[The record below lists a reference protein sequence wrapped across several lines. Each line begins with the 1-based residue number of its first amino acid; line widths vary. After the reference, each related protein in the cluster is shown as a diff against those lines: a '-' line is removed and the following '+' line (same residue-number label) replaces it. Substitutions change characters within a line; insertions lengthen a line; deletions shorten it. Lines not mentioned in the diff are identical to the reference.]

1 MPVTVRVPHLEDA
14 EVLAALAVANR
25 TFLAPYEPHRD
36 EGYYTAAGQRA
47 LLARTLAACEAGTAL
62 PFLVLDDGEVVGR
75 VTVNDV
81 VRGPFLS
88 GHLGYWVAEDAGGR
102 GVATAAVG
110 LVVAAALGPFGL
122 HRVQAAVMPD
132 NARSLAVLAHH
143 RFERI
148 GPAPRYL
155 RIAGAWRDHV
165 LLQRV
170 ADESADG

>member
-25 TFLAPYEPHRD
+25 DFLAPYEPERD
-36 EGYYTAAGQRA
+36 ADHYTTAGQRA
-47 LLARTLAACEAGTAL
+47 LLARTLAAHEAGTAL
-62 PFLVLDDGEVVGR
+62 PFLVLEHGEVVGR

-88 GHLGYWVAEDAGGR
+88 GHLGYWVSEHVGGR
-102 GVATAAVG
+102 GVATTAVG
-110 LVVAAALGPFGL
+110 LVVAAALGPLGL

-148 GPAPRYL
+148 GHAPRYL

-170 ADESADG
+170 ADEPAGG